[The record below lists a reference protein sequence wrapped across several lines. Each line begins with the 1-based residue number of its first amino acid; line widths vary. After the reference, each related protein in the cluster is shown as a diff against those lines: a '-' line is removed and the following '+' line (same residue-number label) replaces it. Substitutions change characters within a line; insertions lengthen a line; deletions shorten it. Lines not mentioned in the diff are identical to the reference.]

1 MKSIIKKVSALLAV
15 LSALCGSLSAYA
27 MDASEFDDGMRKGIS
42 YYNHGLYYEA
52 KDEFQW
58 FCDFN
63 WGRMNDYQQSVALNY
78 LDNTKQQIVNLVSGN
93 PYDVFNGK
101 FIGGGVPIPGGSY
114 IGRWNVSLSNTTS
127 SSLVF
132 GISQSESDYYADNVF
147 LTRQANGS
155 YTGSAYTERGM
166 SYYTVWIE
174 TENRIAVT
182 VEGGAETTGTKI
194 LYRN

>member
-1 MKSIIKKVSALLAV
+1 MKNIIKKVSVLLAV
-15 LSALCGSLSAYA
+15 LSALCGSLSAYT

-93 PYDVFNGK
+93 PYDVFNGN
-101 FIGGGVPIPGGSY
+101 FVGGGVPIPGGYY
-114 IGRWNVSLSNTTS
+114 IGRWNVSLSTTTS

-147 LTRQANGS
+147 LTRQSNGS
-155 YTGSAYTERGM
+155 YTGSAYTEWGI

-174 TENRIAVT
+174 TENRIVVT
-182 VEGGAETTGTKI
+182 VEGGADTTGTKI